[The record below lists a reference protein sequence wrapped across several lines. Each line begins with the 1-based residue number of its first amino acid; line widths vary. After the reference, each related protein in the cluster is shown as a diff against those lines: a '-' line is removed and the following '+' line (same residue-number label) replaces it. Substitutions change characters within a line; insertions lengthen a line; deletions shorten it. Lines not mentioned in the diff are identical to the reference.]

1 MSNENAWEKL
11 SGKAALSDCVTAV
24 KCRSN
29 GKMIIGYRRDN
40 SVSAVSF
47 YIIDKDVMFMT
58 DPLRGYVYIAKVNG
72 KYGSEQHGTR
82 PVVVVQN
89 DKGNLYSTTTIV
101 VPITSRDKHYLPTHV
116 ALSTNIF
123 EKQSMALAE
132 QVMTVSKDRLTRFI
146 GALSFSD
153 MQKIDKALRISLEI

>member
-1 MSNENAWEKL
+1 
-11 SGKAALSDCVTAV
+11 
-24 KCRSN
+24 
-29 GKMIIGYRRDN
+29 
-40 SVSAVSF
+40 
-47 YIIDKDVMFMT
+47 MT

-72 KYGSEQHGTR
+72 EYGSEQHGKR

-89 DKGNLYSTTTIV
+89 DKGNHYSTTTIV
-101 VPITSRDKHYLPTHV
+101 VPITSRDKHYIPTHV
-116 ALSTNIF
+116 YLRTNIF
-123 EKQSMALAE
+123 EKQSIALAE

>member
-1 MSNENAWEKL
+1 
-11 SGKAALSDCVTAV
+11 
-24 KCRSN
+24 
-29 GKMIIGYRRDN
+29 MIIGYRRDN

-47 YIIDKDVMFMT
+47 YIIDKEVMFMT
-58 DPLRGYVYIAKVNG
+58 DPLRGYVYISKVNG
-72 KYGSEQHGTR
+72 EYGSEQHGTR

-116 ALSTNIF
+116 VLSTNIF

-132 QVMTVSKDRLTRFI
+132 QVMTVSKDRLTRYI
-146 GALSFSD
+146 GALVFSD